1 MRVAI
6 GIDFGTESGRAVL
19 VDVATGAEL
28 GTAVHAYA
36 NGVIDR
42 HLPAPDE
49 HVWLEPDWALQDPA
63 DYIATIAAT
72 VPRLLAATG
81 IDAADVIGIGID
93 FTACTM
99 LPTTADGTP
108 LCMLDE
114 FRGSPH
120 AWVKLWK
127 HHAAQ
132 PQADRINAVAAA
144 RGEDW
149 LPRYGGRIS
158 SEWFYAKSHQILDE
172 APDVYAAADRLI
184 EAADW
189 VVWRLTGVETRNACT
204 AGYKAIWSKA
214 DGFPDAGFFAA
225 LDPRLAGIVD
235 DKMSRDIAPLGGRAG
250 GLSAEAAAWTGL
262 RPGTPVAVANVD
274 AHVSVPAVG
283 VTKPGTMVAVM
294 GTSTCHLVLGD
305 RLATAEGMC
314 GVVEDGIVPGLFGY
328 EAGQSAVGDIFGWFT
343 RQATPPELHDR
354 ASREGLDI
362 HGVLE
367 REAWALRPGES
378 GLLALDWWNGNRSIL
393 VDVDLS
399 GLLVGATLATTPADT
414 YRALLESTAFGTRAI
429 IESLERAGVTV
440 ERVVACGGLP
450 ERNQLLMQISADV
463 TGRPFDIAASSQAP
477 AVGSAMY
484 AAVAAG
490 ASNGGYDSIAD
501 ASAAMARPHI
511 RTYEPDRAAG
521 AVYDEL
527 YGEYLAL
534 HDYFG
539 RGGNDV
545 MKRLKRLRGRAL
557 SGPPT
562 ERQTVSGRP
571 SGVPST
577 GG

>member
-1 MRVAI
+1 MRYTI
-6 GIDFGTESGRAVL
+6 GIDFGTESGRAVI
-19 VDVATGAEL
+19 VDVATGAEI
-28 GTAVHAYA
+28 GTAVHVYA

-42 HLPAPDE
+42 HLPAPDDA
-49 HVWLEPDWALQDPA
+49 VWLGPDWALQDPD

-72 VPRLLAATG
+72 IPRLLATTG
-81 IDAADVIGIGID
+81 IDPKDVIGVGVD

-108 LCMLDE
+108 LCKLDA
-114 FRGSPH
+114 FRRSPH

-132 PQADRINAVAAA
+132 PEADRINEVAAS

-189 VVWRLTGVETRNACT
+189 IVWRLTGVETRNACT
-204 AGYKAIWSKA
+204 AGYKAIWSRA
-214 DGFPDAGFFAA
+214 DGFPDAAFFAA
-225 LDPRLAGIVD
+225 LDPRLASIVD
-235 DKMSRDIAPLGGRAG
+235 DKMSRVIAPLGGRAG
-250 GLSAEAAAWTGL
+250 GLSADAAGWTGL
-262 RPGTPVAVANVD
+262 RPGTPVAIANVD

-283 VTKPGTMVAVM
+283 VTRPGSLVAVM
-294 GTSTCHLVLGD
+294 GTSTCHLALGD
-305 RLATAEGMC
+305 RLATPEGMC

-328 EAGQSAVGDIFGWFT
+328 EAGQSAVGDIFAWFT
-343 RQATPPELHDR
+343 KQATPPEIHDR
-354 ASREGLDI
+354 ATREGLDV

-393 VDVDLS
+393 VDTELS

-429 IESLERAGVTV
+429 IESLDRAGVAV
-440 ERVVACGGLP
+440 DRVVACGGLP
-450 ERNQLLMQISADV
+450 ERNELLMQISADV

-490 ASNGGYDSIAD
+490 AKSGGYDTIED
-501 ASAAMARPHI
+501 ASASMARPHV
-511 RTYEPDRAAG
+511 RTYLPDPAAG

-527 YGEYLAL
+527 YREYMTL

-539 RGGNDV
+539 RGANDV
-545 MKRLKRLRGRAL
+545 MKSLKRLRGRAL
-557 SGPPT
+557 SGPVIEPQPV
-562 ERQTVSGRP
+562 RA
-571 SGVPST
+571 
-577 GG
+577 GGPASLET